1 MEQDVVLL
9 GQRITAARNA
19 RGWSRSD
26 LARKAQVDP
35 SYVTRIEEAHFKR
48 PSVDKVRALAGA
60 LGINVN
66 ALTDPT
72 VPNPDEDAQRRRLI
86 EAKVGDRAGADFIET
101 LIERVRG
108 RPSADFETVLSVVDV
123 LLQRRS

>member
-1 MEQDVVLL
+1 MLL

-60 LGINVN
+60 LGINVA
-66 ALTDPT
+66 ALTDP
-72 VPNPDEDAQRRRLI
+72 PPPSNPDEDAERRRLI
-86 EAKVGDRAGADFIET
+86 EAKLGDRAGVEFVETVIEK
-101 LIERVRG
+101 VAG
-108 RPSADFETVLSVVDV
+108 RPNADFETVLSVLDV
-123 LLQRRS
+123 LLRNRHPHA